1 MQKIKSLLT
10 SPSFK
15 SLMIQL
21 SGFALS
27 FLISIVLTNQFDA
40 EIYGDYILV
49 YSTLDMFAIFSL
61 MGYNQLFSIEIPK
74 MKTDQER
81 FGIYKIASKKSLINC
96 LIVSIILLLVG
107 MFFPFNEK
115 NLSYLIISAAVALP
129 IIGLTIVNTN
139 FLYSLKETFLPQIND
154 KILRLSLFIVLIFSL
169 SGVFSAVFVIIFS
182 FLLSNT
188 ISFLISF
195 FLRKRK
201 ISFSNKEVI
210 YPEKRFNNTIYLLLA
225 INSINLLF
233 SKTDAIQ
240 MAYYLGADF
249 AGVNNVYM
257 KMSHILHLV
266 MSSSLL
272 IFSPKISKI
281 IAQERF
287 DIVRKE
293 LKKVF
298 RFAIPI
304 SLILLLIVL
313 ALSPIFLSFYKSE
326 LYQVHS
332 YSITLYCISAVL
344 GILTGPAAMI
354 LLLSNK
360 LKHLI
365 IGYSLELILNLVLN
379 ALFIPSYS
387 IEGAAYATILSELA
401 VNLYFSYICYKA
413 FKLNTLFFGK

>member
-21 SGFALS
+21 TGFALS

-74 MKTDQER
+74 MKTNQER

-201 ISFSNKEVI
+201 ISFSNNEVT